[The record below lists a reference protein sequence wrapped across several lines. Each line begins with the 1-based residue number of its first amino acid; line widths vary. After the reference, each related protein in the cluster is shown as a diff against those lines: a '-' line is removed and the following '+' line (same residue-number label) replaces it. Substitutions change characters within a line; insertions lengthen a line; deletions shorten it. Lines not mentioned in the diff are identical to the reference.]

1 MINFKKIIK
10 YLGIVC
16 CFVVA
21 IIFCNSLTSVKFSAS
36 ASAEKELPS
45 ISKIA
50 SATYTGKSQV
60 PTIKI
65 LDGSDEV
72 GADNYTLSYRYKKI
86 DADNSEYSSV
96 EEPEF
101 INAGVYEI
109 TATAQGEVYTGSST
123 TTYTINKADVTNEQ
137 FYFATTAIEKNSND
151 ENFTNEL
158 TNYLGLKN
166 VVYSIVKSND
176 KTEGI
181 SVDEN
186 TGEITLA
193 HNAEKETLVSVVAKF
208 LGDDN
213 YNPAQTSY
221 TLKVTNKFTITWI
234 IDGVSQAEVFDYGD
248 NLIYAKGLSN
258 PVKISEDDFEYSYTF
273 SRWEPIIENEAIVT
287 EDRAYTAIFNKIK
300 RTYLITFKLEDDSI
314 IETIQ
319 VEYGKTPVCSVV
331 PTKAGNDL
339 YKYEFTGWTPTITT
353 VTGPATYVG
362 KFVARTLVL
371 KSNSVGDET
380 SVAEIISQSGI
391 YEGSS
396 FEVKQMDEISFAT
409 PKNCENIAS
418 YSAKLVY
425 GVVPIELGEKV
436 RIKVYVEDIAKTN
449 SIKVAIK
456 NTDGDIELLD
466 VTFDEDGNLY
476 FETNKISDFM
486 IVKDCGNLLATCLIS
501 FALIFVCVCVLTIIL
516 IPMLKKQEH
525 TTSVDEPEA

>member
-21 IIFCNSLTSVKFSAS
+21 IVLGNSLTSIKGDVS

-45 ISKIA
+45 ISEIA
-50 SATYTGKSQV
+50 SVTYTGESQV

-72 GADNYTLSYRYKKI
+72 GAENYILSYRYKKI
-86 DADNSEYSSV
+86 GADDSEYSSV

-101 INAGVYEI
+101 KNAGLYEI

-123 TTYTINKADVTNEQ
+123 TIYTINKADVTNEQ
-137 FYFATTAIEKNSND
+137 FYFATTTIEKNSND
-151 ENFTNEL
+151 ANFTNEL
-158 TNYLGLKN
+158 TNTLNLN
-166 VVYSIVKSND
+166 VVYSIVQSK
-176 KTEGI
+176 GI
-181 SVDEN
+181 SVNES

-193 HNAEKETLVSVVAKF
+193 RNAEKETLVSVVAKF

-234 IDGVSQAEVFDYGD
+234 IDGVSQTEVFDYGD

-362 KFVARTLVL
+362 KFVARALVL
-371 KSNSVGDET
+371 KSNSVGDEP
-380 SVAEIISQSGI
+380 SVAEIISQNGI

-436 RIKVYVEDIAKTN
+436 RVKVYVEDIAKTN